1 MPVDDGERVYHPWK
15 LPWREVDPARHPFDA
30 DRAFAKAGRER
41 YGVRPRAEF
50 DAHLAGARPGGVP
63 VASRAARA
71 YLDVC
76 FFHPFADGNARAAL
90 LALVFVLGRD
100 RVVLDRLGPLPVLTR
115 WADDPVAAV
124 DLVRLLR
131 VLVRQA
137 GRRHGVRTSG
147 PP

>member
-1 MPVDDGERVYHPWK
+1 MPYRRTD
-15 LPWREVDPARHPFDA
+15 
-30 DRAFAKAGRER
+30 AFAKAGRER
-41 YGVRPRAEF
+41 YGVRPRADF
-50 DAHLAGARPGGVP
+50 DAHLAEARAGGAP
-63 VASRAARA
+63 VTSRAARA

-100 RVVLDRLGPLPVLTR
+100 RVVLDHLGPLPVLAR

-124 DLVRLLR
+124 ELVRLLR

-137 GRRHGVRTSG
+137 GRRRVSPSG
-147 PP
+147 SP